1 MVIKYKPH
9 PNLISRLD
17 LYPFETSPVSKLVA
31 KGDPVFLDQYLEER
45 TKIEGG
51 KKTQTFSRKL
61 SSCSFQ
67 LFSPSFS

>member
-51 KKTQTFSRKL
+51 EKNTNI
-61 SSCSFQ
+61 
-67 LFSPSFS
+67 